1 MNSGMSGVGVQPR
14 IRNLGITAGCA
25 GARREGMVRAEG
37 DAERNECAAWPI
49 RSCEGGFVVLFC
61 ETAAIAVAVQ
71 AI

>member
-1 MNSGMSGVGVQPR
+1 
-14 IRNLGITAGCA
+14 
-25 GARREGMVRAEG
+25 MVRAEG